1 MCVLLSKVKQISF
14 EQDFLVPILYQS
26 VGLGHSLAVGSL
38 PGVPETLAGFHIL
51 HSQRKT
57 ILRSCV
63 HSMEECGWCHSLQHR
78 VCFRKSH
85 THSSL
90 RDKGVF
96 LQFQRRSNCPRGK
109 SCGDPAWPP
118 SQPSL
123 HYHGCREDRIDF
135 IPQGLLSGIY

>member
-51 HSQRKT
+51 RSQRKT

-63 HSMEECGWCHSLQHR
+63 HSMEECGWCHSLQHQ

-85 THSSL
+85 T
-90 RDKGVF
+90 
-96 LQFQRRSNCPRGK
+96 
-109 SCGDPAWPP
+109 
-118 SQPSL
+118 
-123 HYHGCREDRIDF
+123 
-135 IPQGLLSGIY
+135 